1 MIGSELSECTV
12 TEADAA
18 AFDRDGAVCLRGAF
32 DRRWLDRIAEGI
44 DKELAAPGDGFVEQ
58 QAAGLPGRFVT
69 DYCAAQRIPEFQD
82 FIVNSRAA
90 EIVAK
95 LMRSATAH
103 FLMDVLW
110 IKQPGTAK
118 PTAWHQ
124 DQPYFCI
131 DGRQMCSI
139 WLPVDPVP
147 KDVALRF
154 LRGSHRWGRWFR
166 PRLTSGR
173 ELYTFGADEKPW
185 EAIPDFDAELD
196 KYDVLQW
203 GLEPGDCLVFHA
215 LAVHG
220 APGNPQP
227 TRHRRVLTT
236 VWFGDDAAY
245 GVRPSP
251 PRPHFEGHGLKPGD
265 PMRSPYFPQLWPRPA
280 DGTAGRRFSA
290 DTALRIA
297 I

>member
-1 MIGSELSECTV
+1 MSERPV
-12 TEADAA
+12 TEADVA

-32 DRRWLDRIAEGI
+32 DPGWLDRIAAGIEG
-44 DKELAAPGDGFVEQ
+44 ELAAPGDGLVEQ

-82 FIVNSRAA
+82 FIVGSGAA
-90 EIVAK
+90 EIAARV
-95 LMRSATAH
+95 MQSATAR

-118 PTAWHQ
+118 PTAWHH

-147 KDVALRF
+147 RPVALRF

-166 PRLTSGR
+166 PRLTSGQ

-185 EAIPDFDAELD
+185 EPLPDFDAELD
-196 KYDVLQW
+196 KYEVLQW
-203 GLEPGDCLVFHA
+203 ELEPGDCLVFHA
-215 LAVHG
+215 LTVHG
-220 APGNPQP
+220 AAGNPQP
-227 TRHRRVLTT
+227 ARHRRVLTT
-236 VWFGDDAAY
+236 VWFGDDATY

-251 PRPHFEGHGLKPGD
+251 PRPNFEGHGLKPGD
-265 PMRSPYFPQLWPRPA
+265 PMRSPCFPQLWPRSA
-280 DGTAGRRFSA
+280 AGTARQRFSA
-290 DTALRIA
+290 DTALRITV
-297 I
+297 